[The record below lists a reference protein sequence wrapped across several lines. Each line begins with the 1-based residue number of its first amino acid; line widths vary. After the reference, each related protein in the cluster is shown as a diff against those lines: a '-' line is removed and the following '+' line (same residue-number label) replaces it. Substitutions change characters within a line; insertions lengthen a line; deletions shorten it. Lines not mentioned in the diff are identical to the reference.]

1 MPLPDCFTVPPP
13 PPPAPPSP
21 AGLLPLAEL
30 RVFETLAEGGTV
42 ADAAARAGVHRNTAA
57 RWAAPGA
64 RVGRELAALRAEQV
78 AGARARLA
86 ALSGLALDVLCEVMN
101 DPEASAAARVRAAVA
116 VLDRAGLGPTGPEA
130 PPPPPEAELT
140 PAEVGARLA
149 AVLTRCADALRDCPD
164 ATDADADED
173 PEAEG

>member
-1 MPLPDCFTVPPP
+1 MLLPLPDCYTVP
-13 PPPAPPSP
+13 PPPAPPAP

-30 RVFETLAEGGTV
+30 RVFEVLAEGGTV
-42 ADAAARAGVHRNTAA
+42 AEAAARAGVHRNTAA
-57 RWAAPGA
+57 RWAAPGT
-64 RVGRELAALRAEQV
+64 RVGRELALLRAEQV
-78 AGARARLA
+78 AGARARLV
-86 ALSGLALDVLCEVMN
+86 ALSGLAVDVLADVMT

-130 PPPPPEAELT
+130 PPPPPPEAELT

-164 ATDADADED
+164 ATDED